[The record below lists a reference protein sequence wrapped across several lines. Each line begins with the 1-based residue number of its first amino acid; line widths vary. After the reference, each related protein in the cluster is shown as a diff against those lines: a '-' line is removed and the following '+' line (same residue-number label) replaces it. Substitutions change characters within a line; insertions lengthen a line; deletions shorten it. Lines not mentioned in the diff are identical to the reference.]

1 MGFEDEDTVPAGGR
15 SVRSKKKGTRKS
27 KKRGTA
33 QAATAAELMPEG
45 ALDSSDDEAGRSG
58 KRKQKHRTTRRNGDG
73 EEDLELGDVDVTVPL
88 RDDEIIPVS
97 RHRSPCAVERAPG
110 GDTAAEEKHR
120 EADETGAKKKKKK
133 IGRAHV

>member
-1 MGFEDEDTVPAGGR
+1 MSQLLREAFEDEAVGHGETPTPRQGEHAPKSSRRDKDADLFYLRSAQDAGKAAVVFDELMGFEDEDTVPAGGR

-58 KRKQKHRTTRRNGDG
+58 KRKQKHRTTRRKR
-73 EEDLELGDVDVTVPL
+73 T
-88 RDDEIIPVS
+88 
-97 RHRSPCAVERAPG
+97 
-110 GDTAAEEKHR
+110 EKR
-120 EADETGAKKKKKK
+120 
-133 IGRAHV
+133 R